1 MLPDRALA
9 VPLAMLLVYGGAK
22 LLAEIFGR
30 LGLPEIVGEILAGVL
45 LGPQVLG
52 WLEPSAIL
60 TVLGQLGIMF
70 LLFRAGLEVKSSELL
85 ESGLMGLG
93 VATGGV
99 VVPFLAGWAISR
111 AFGQPQMESFFLASA
126 MVATSVGISAHV
138 LARKGLLHHRA
149 SRVILAAAVIDDVLG
164 LLVLAGVSSMAEG
177 RVNVLN
183 LGLTIAMAAAFT
195 TMTAVWGSRAV
206 KRLFPRVQ
214 SRMRVANAEFTIS
227 LILLFALAVLAVHAG
242 VAAIVGSF
250 LAGMA
255 LSETVEERVHTL
267 TQGVAELLTP
277 FFLVGIGLNFD
288 FATLTNPAT
297 MWLSIAITAGAI
309 ISKFIG
315 AGAAA
320 LPMGLGDAIRIGTG
334 MIPRGEVGVVV
345 AQIGL
350 TMGVMNHSVYGVVVF
365 MSAAT
370 TLVAPALLSL
380 AYRTGKSE

>member
-22 LLAEIFGR
+22 LLAEVFGR

-52 WLEPSAIL
+52 WLEPGTIL

-70 LLFRAGLEVKSSELL
+70 LLFRAGLEVKSSEIL

-99 VVPFLAGWAISR
+99 IVPFIAGWAIAR
-111 AFGQPQMESFFLASA
+111 AFGQPQTESIFLASA

-138 LARKGLLHHRA
+138 LAGKGLLHHRA

-164 LLVLAGVSSMAEG
+164 LLVLAGVSSVAEG

-195 TMTAVWGSRAV
+195 TMIAVWGSRAV
-206 KRLFPRVQ
+206 KRLLPRAK

-242 VAAIVGSF
+242 VAAIVGAF

-288 FATLTNPAT
+288 FDTLSNPAT
-297 MWLSIAITAGAI
+297 MWLCIAITAAAI

-320 LPMGLGDAIRIGTG
+320 LPMGVRDAIRIGTG

-370 TLVAPALLSL
+370 TLVAPWLLTL
-380 AYRTGKSE
+380 AYRMEKSD

>member
-52 WLEPSAIL
+52 WLEPGTIL

-85 ESGLMGLG
+85 ESGLVGLG

-99 VVPFLAGWAISR
+99 IVPFLAGWAIAR
-111 AFGQPQMESFFLASA
+111 AFGQPQMESIFLASA

-138 LARKGLLHHRA
+138 LAGKGLLHHRA

-164 LLVLAGVSSMAEG
+164 LLVLAGVSGMADG
-177 RVNVLN
+177 RVHVLN

-195 TMTAVWGSRAV
+195 TMIAIWGSRAV
-206 KRLFPRVQ
+206 RGLFPRMQ

-242 VAAIVGSF
+242 VAAIVGAF

-288 FATLTNPAT
+288 FNTLTNPAT

-309 ISKFIG
+309 ISKFVG

-320 LPMGLGDAIRIGTG
+320 LPMGFRDAIRIGTG

-350 TMGVMNHSVYGVVVF
+350 SMGVMNHSVYGVVVF
-365 MSAAT
+365 MSATT
-370 TLVAPALLSL
+370 TLVAPWLLSL

>member
-22 LLAEIFGR
+22 LLAEVFGR
-30 LGLPEIVGEILAGVL
+30 IGLPEIVGEILAGVL

-52 WLEPSAIL
+52 WLEPGTIL

-70 LLFRAGLEVKSSELL
+70 LLFRAGLEVKSSDLL

-99 VVPFLAGWAISR
+99 IVPFLAGWAIAR
-111 AFGQPQMESFFLASA
+111 AFGQPQTESIFLASA

-138 LARKGLLHHRA
+138 LAGKGLLHHRA

-195 TMTAVWGSRAV
+195 TMIAVWGSRAV
-206 KRLFPRVQ
+206 KRLLPRVQ

-242 VAAIVGSF
+242 VAAIVGAF

-297 MWLSIAITAGAI
+297 MWLCIAITAGAI

-320 LPMGLGDAIRIGTG
+320 LPMGVRDAIRIGTG

-370 TLVAPALLSL
+370 TLVAPSLLAL
-380 AYRTGKSE
+380 AYRMEKSD